1 MKTKRHHLF
10 TALALL
16 VLATLNVQFA
26 IACAQG
32 TAFTYQG
39 RLNDGAS
46 AASGKTYGMVFY
58 LYDAP
63 TNGNQLGNLGIVS
76 VTVSHGLFTLPL
88 DFGNVFDGNPRWL
101 EISVQ
106 KNGGGFTKLNPRQ
119 PVMPAP
125 SALFAP
131 AAGLAAFATTAAGAK
146 AVAGTNLNGVFRLT
160 QLPGA
165 VVTNSQSR
173 LTLAG
178 VFTGNGG
185 GITNVPGAV
194 PWFVSADNVKA
205 VPNTGYL
212 LTNASLTMVTLPP
225 TSALHVGDIVRVTDT
240 GAGGW
245 ELLQNGGQ
253 SVLGNSGAYPL
264 PATTVGSSG
273 YLSGLQDSAVTV
285 EYIGNSQFVR
295 VNAQGVIS
303 VH

>member
-106 KNGGGFTKLNPRQ
+106 KNGGGFTTLNPRQ
-119 PVMPAP
+119 SVTPAP

-131 AAGLAAFATTAAGAK
+131 AAGLAAGAK
-146 AVAGTNLNGVFRLT
+146 RADG
-160 QLPGA
+160 
-165 VVTNSQSR
+165 
-173 LTLAG
+173 AG
-178 VFTGNGG
+178 VTDWRGLSVVKPPPFFCTLISSQRGLPSKTLPKSNGKV
-185 GITNVPGAV
+185 NR
-194 PWFVSADNVKA
+194 PW
-205 VPNTGYL
+205 
-212 LTNASLTMVTLPP
+212 LTVTLTIP
-225 TSALHVGDIVRVTDT
+225 R
-240 GAGGW
+240 
-245 ELLQNGGQ
+245 
-253 SVLGNSGAYPL
+253 L
-264 PATTVGSSG
+264 PS
-273 YLSGLQDSAVTV
+273 
-285 EYIGNSQFVR
+285 
-295 VNAQGVIS
+295 
-303 VH
+303 